1 MAIFNKGNTMAKETS
16 TTVISQ
22 GAKLKGDFNLVAK
35 LHIEGEIEG
44 TVNSSTQISVGKS
57 GLVKG
62 EIVCSKFILNGKFE
76 GKIESDIL
84 EITNGGM
91 LNGEIVIIKG
101 NHDKVGEKFR
111 IIEYEGY
118 KFMLIHNPD
127 SSLTFNFDGW
137 VIHGHHH
144 GNYLDEYPF
153 INPFKKRINVSVEVL
168 DYKPVSLDLIIK
180 LIEKEKF
187 IKTIKGI

>member
-16 TTVISQ
+16 TTIISQ
-22 GAKLKGDFNLVAK
+22 GAKLKGDFNLMAK

-76 GKIESDIL
+76 GKIECDIL

-91 LNGEIVIIKG
+91 LNGEIVI
-101 NHDKVGEKFR
+101 R
-111 IIEYEGY
+111 
-118 KFMLIHNPD
+118 
-127 SSLTFNFDGW
+127 
-137 VIHGHHH
+137 
-144 GNYLDEYPF
+144 
-153 INPFKKRINVSVEVL
+153 
-168 DYKPVSLDLIIK
+168 DLII
-180 LIEKEKF
+180 EKGGIFEGTSTLKKKNASEKS
-187 IKTIKGI
+187 